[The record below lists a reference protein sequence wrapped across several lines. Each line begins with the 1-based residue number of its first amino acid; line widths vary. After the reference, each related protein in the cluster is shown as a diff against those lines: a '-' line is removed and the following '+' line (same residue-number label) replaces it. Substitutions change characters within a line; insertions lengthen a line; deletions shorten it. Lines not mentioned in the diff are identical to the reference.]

1 MRYFFLLLAST
12 LVLLLAPACGHS
24 PGTGG
29 GGAGGDADRGTVIVG
44 VTSDLRVGVDL
55 QSLHVV
61 MRAAGSVVKE
71 ETLAAGSSS
80 APLKLPAELPFRDL
94 PGGTPVEITIDAFRP
109 GDDTTPLLTRR
120 AATEIVAGK
129 TLLFRVAVDSRCIV
143 APGSS
148 APVCNDAETCVAGHC
163 EDPHVD
169 AAKLKPYAEDWAA
182 GGGDVCKPAGGGA
195 PTVIVGE
202 GQGDYLPL
210 MDGDTAQ
217 VEAGPQG
224 GYHIWVAIRVKNLAQ
239 SGSITEIT
247 GHFPDLGWDVGPF
260 DVIFTFDPDEG
271 GYCKLYGL
279 RFQLDQEHDIHTLL
293 GHPLDVHVKVTD
305 PEADVGEGTRSVVL
319 SQDILQ

>member
-1 MRYFFLLLAST
+1 MRHLFLALFSALLLVA
-12 LVLLLAPACGHS
+12 LAPACGS

-29 GGAGGDADRGTVIVG
+29 AGGSGDVGTVIVG

-61 MRAAGSVVKE
+61 MRAAGEVVKD
-71 ETLAAGSSS
+71 ETLTYASEDT
-80 APLKLPAELPFRDL
+80 PLKLPAELPFADL
-94 PGGTPVEITIDAFRP
+94 PGGTPIEINIDAYRP
-109 GDDTTPLLTRR
+109 GEDQVPLLSRR

-148 APVCNDAETCVAGHC
+148 ASTCAANETCVAGLC
-163 EDPHVD
+163 QDPHVD
-169 AAKLKPYAEDWAA
+169 AGKLKPYAPSWAA
-182 GGGDVCKPAGGGA
+182 GSGDACKPPAGGT

-202 GQGDYLPL
+202 GQGDYLPM
-210 MDGDTAQ
+210 MDGDVAQ

-239 SGSITEIT
+239 SGSITSVT
-247 GHFPDLGWDVGPF
+247 GHFPDLGLDVGPF
-260 DVIFTFDPDEG
+260 DVIFTFDTDEG

-293 GHPLDVHVKVTD
+293 GHPLDVQVKVTD
-305 PEADVGEGTRSVVL
+305 QDADVGIGKRSVVL
-319 SQDILQ
+319 SSDILQ